1 MLVDILAII
10 VLIITS
16 QFWIPLAFLL
26 GILKLIFTFSFSA
39 AWIAFKSVPIWI
51 WDFVHELF

>member
-16 QFWIPLAFLL
+16 QLWIPLAFLL
-26 GILKLIFTFSFSA
+26 GFLKLIFTFSLSA
-39 AWIAFKSVPIWI
+39 AWIAFKSLPILI